1 MKRSKRKI
9 GAAINNAKIFISIQ
23 TEFGSFSDY
32 LWGFSNHQII
42 KNKDNNF
49 KTTTKLSDDISMD
62 LKKRGM
68 SFVGSITIYSYLQA
82 IGIVDDHELECF
94 CYKH

>member
-1 MKRSKRKI
+1 MKKIIRSKRKI

-49 KTTTKLSDDISMD
+49 KNNNEVI
-62 LKKRGM
+62 
-68 SFVGSITIYSYLQA
+68 
-82 IGIVDDHELECF
+82 
-94 CYKH
+94 